1 MSKEIFVNPFIS
13 TPPPYFSHFLS
24 LHLHILAAD
33 QSVILTHDTDSFI
46 IGQRVWVGGIRPGH
60 IQYIGDT
67 HFAPGEWA
75 GVVLDEPN
83 GKNDGC
89 VSGKRYFQCEP
100 KRGIFSRLTRLTR
113 EPLSGDD
120 TFSRSMTTSPN
131 RSGTVSP
138 VPSSYSTYQNQM
150 MASTPRKSSSSKYH
164 LSVHICQL
172 ISRSCASLL
181 PAKWEPYTPELIY

>member
-1 MSKEIFVNPFIS
+1 MDLWALICIGRRREDEGAQVVIWTEFDLLLA
-13 TPPPYFSHFLS
+13 YFSRSLIISNRFFPLLLFL
-24 LHLHILAAD
+24 LKAD
-33 QSVILTHDTDSFI
+33 QSVVLTQDTDSFI

-60 IQYIGDT
+60 IAYIGET

-75 GVVLDEPN
+75 GVVLDELN

-113 EPLSGDD
+113 EPLSGGDD
-120 TFSRSMTTSPN
+120 TFNRSMTTSPV

-138 VPSSYSTYQNQM
+138 VPSSYSSYQNM
-150 MASTPRKSSSSKYH
+150 MASTPRKSSSSKY
-164 LSVHICQL
+164 Q
-172 ISRSCASLL
+172 SLFL
-181 PAKWEPYTPELIY
+181 CPTN